1 VSIELLNIELQQILN
16 DVQQL
21 VGSKY
26 KLLLLARYDGGDLD
40 DADIILTN
48 DDLTKAR
55 RALRRLAA
63 KEGEFK

>member
-1 VSIELLNIELQQILN
+1 MSLALLNIELQQILN
-16 DVQQL
+16 EIQQL

-40 DADIILTN
+40 DADIIMTN
-48 DDLTKAR
+48 DELVKAR
-55 RALRRLAA
+55 RALRKLAA

>member
-1 VSIELLNIELQQILN
+1 MSLALLNIELQQILN

-48 DDLTKAR
+48 DELVEAR
-55 RALRRLAA
+55 RALRRLAE